1 MSVSSGPSISVPTD
15 TVRVFATSGTF
26 TPAFT
31 GTVEVLVVGGGGA
44 GGGGIGGGGGGGGV
58 VYMPAVSVTSGTPYT
73 ITVGAG
79 GAAIVYSSI
88 SGSGGDSTAFGAT
101 AKGGGGSGVHDSGA
115 GVAGGSGGGA
125 ASNNSVLNQGG
136 ASSGNSLGSNT
147 GTIYGNRGGNMTA
160 TRTGGPTAAAGG
172 GGAGA
177 AAADTNSNTV
187 QSSPGNS
194 NGRGGAGIDN
204 SILGTI
210 YYWAGGG
217 GGGGYYNGYAGDGGI
232 GGGGGGSCSG
242 GIGPTNGGGNG
253 INSGTGAAIDTNGAA
268 GAMNTGGGGG
278 GGAWQVTY
286 GGAGGSGI
294 VIIRYSAS
302 LGSST
307 GGSTSAISDM
317 VVCLDAGN
325 SLSYPGTGT
334 VWRDVSGN
342 GNNGTLVNGV
352 GYNSANLGTLV
363 FDGVNDYVSVANN
376 VLLRPASELTIE
388 YVIKG
393 TTPSSWC
400 PILGY
405 GNGDY
410 TNGNYLVW
418 VEGGDGA
425 LNSLCRINNGGTVTE
440 YRQYS
445 AQTISNSTFKYMTFT
460 MKVGDAIRSYYN
472 GASTG
477 SATSLPA
484 GGLFHYGGTTSPYQ
498 IVGLGGAWL
507 NGSIPLV
514 RLYNRALTAQEV
526 SQNFNA
532 IRGRFNL

>member
-1 MSVSSGPSISVPTD
+1 MSTTSGPNFSIPAD
-15 TVRVFATSGTF
+15 TVRVFATSGVF
-26 TPAFT
+26 TPSFT

-58 VYMPAVSVTSGTPYT
+58 VYMPAVSVTSGTAYT

-79 GAAIVYSSI
+79 GAAVLYSGI

-101 AKGGGGSGVHDSGA
+101 AKGGGGSGVHDSGN

-136 ASSGNSLGSNT
+136 ASSGNSLGTNT

-172 GGAGA
+172 GGAGT

-187 QSSPGNS
+187 QVAPGNA
-194 NGRGGAGIDN
+194 NGRGGDGVVN
-204 SILGTI
+204 GILGMQ

-217 GGGGYYNGYAGDGGI
+217 GGGAYYNGYAGDGGI

-242 GIGPTNGGGNG
+242 GVGPSRGGS
-253 INSGTGAAIDTNGAA
+253 SGLNPGVGAATDTNGAS
-268 GAMNTGGGGG
+268 GATNTGGGGG
-278 GGAWQVTY
+278 GGAWQVTF

-294 VIIRYSAS
+294 VIIRYTAS
-302 LGSST
+302 LGLST
-307 GGSTSAISDM
+307 GGASVSVGDM
-317 VVCLDAGN
+317 VMCLDAGN
-325 SLSYPGTGT
+325 PLSYPGTGAA
-334 VWRDVSGN
+334 WRDVSGAA
-342 GNNGTLVNGV
+342 NNGTLINGV
-352 GYNSANLGTLV
+352 GYSSDNLGTLV
-363 FDGVNDYVSVANN
+363 FDGVNDYVSIANN
-376 VLLRPASELTIE
+376 VLLRPTTELTIE
-388 YVIKG
+388 YVVKG
-393 TTPSSWC
+393 TTPTSWC

-425 LNSLCRINNGGTVTE
+425 LNSLCRVNNSGTVTE
-440 YRQYS
+440 YRQVS
-445 AQTISNSTFKYMTFT
+445 AQSISNSVFKYMAFT
-460 MKVGDAIRSYYN
+460 MKIGDAIRSYYN
-472 GASTG
+472 G
-477 SATSLPA
+477 SAAGNVVSLPA
-484 GGLFHYGGTTSPYQ
+484 GGAFHYGGTTSQYQ

-514 RLYNRALTAQEV
+514 RLYNRALTADEIN
-526 SQNFNA
+526 QNFNA
-532 IRGRFNL
+532 LRGRYGL